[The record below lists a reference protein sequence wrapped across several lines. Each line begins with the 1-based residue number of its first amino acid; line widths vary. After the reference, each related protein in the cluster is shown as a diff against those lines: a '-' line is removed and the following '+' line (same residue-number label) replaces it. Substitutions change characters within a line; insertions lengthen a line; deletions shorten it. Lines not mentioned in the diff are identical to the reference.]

1 MAKKNRCEEPK
12 NLPGWIV
19 TFADLNSL
27 LLVFFILLISMST
40 IDIKK
45 ARMALDSL
53 KKAFGVLNS
62 GQSTKIGKQ
71 LVVPEP
77 DMQSS
82 KAAIKKRLSGLKNF
96 INTMGL
102 SRLVVINEGD
112 RGIVV
117 TIQNRLLFDKG
128 SAKLKDEAKIVLDK
142 LSNIIKL
149 LPEGVRVDIQGNTD
163 NLPTKTKKYASNWEL
178 SIARALSVVK
188 YFIKYDSVSPTKL
201 SAEGFGQYNPIA
213 TNATAEGRERNR
225 RVDIVFEGIH

>member
-82 KAAIKKRLSGLKNF
+82 KATIKKRLSGLKNF

-128 SAKLKDEAKIVLDK
+128 SAKLKNEAKIVLDK

-149 LPEGVRVDIQGNTD
+149 LPEGVRVAVQGNTD
-163 NLPTKTKKYASNWEL
+163 NLPTKTKRYASNWEL
-178 SIARALSVVK
+178 SIARALAVVK
-188 YFIKYDSVSPTKL
+188 YFIRYDSVSPVKL